1 MGFETSFSVTAFS
14 LRLQLNSSHV
24 FFSSLSSLLDSL
36 FCLCLVY
43 SITSSILALCDPL
56 VLLLFSTWM
65 GPSAHSEFSLVGGAA
80 RSADRHRDAH
90 FLLLFALG
98 IPVFLGATLKS
109 RPSAKDSSQIRK

>member
-1 MGFETSFSVTAFS
+1 MDIPSLTAFS

-56 VLLLFSTWM
+56 FSFCFLATETGCGPLFIFKQ
-65 GPSAHSEFSLVGGAA
+65 P
-80 RSADRHRDAH
+80 
-90 FLLLFALG
+90 
-98 IPVFLGATLKS
+98 P
-109 RPSAKDSSQIRK
+109 P